1 MIKYLGSPNGL
12 ITANQIADGS
22 ILGSDITA
30 NTIANTKLADLTI
43 TGDKVASNTI
53 ANLKISDTA
62 AIIYSKLTLAN
73 SIVNADINTVAGI
86 VNTKL
91 AAGTLTNTE
100 INASAAIV
108 GSKLA
113 DVSIANT
120 KLVAG
125 SIYNAEINAAA
136 NIVGSKL
143 ADVSIA
149 NTKLVAG
156 SIYNAEINAAANIAL
171 TKLANISAGRV
182 LIGNATNIPTATLV
196 SGDITITDA
205 GLVTIGTDAI
215 INTNIVASTITGDRI
230 AANTIGNAKL
240 STAAGD
246 IAGAWVSFTP
256 TTTNIG
262 GTVSISGRHITI
274 GKTYSFRIVLT
285 TGTVASGASDVII
298 TLPVTASSALGGLYP
313 VNVIGPLG
321 VTTYA
326 FISGGGG
333 NIIFRNQVNGLT
345 TSTGGGIFG
354 ATVSGGATNTAFNI
368 YSGNTYSTGFTL
380 NGTTISGTIELA

>member
-1 MIKYLGSPNGL
+1 MINYLGSPNGL

-100 INASAAIV
+100 INASAA
-108 GSKLA
+108 
-113 DVSIANT
+113 
-120 KLVAG
+120 
-125 SIYNAEINAAA
+125 
-136 NIVGSKL
+136 IVGSKL